1 MKELPSQLNEDC
13 LNCLH
18 RIAKLLKVDLDRES
32 LAICVRLIEAG
43 VDPERLAIV
52 FCEISNLSRGK
63 LPTDKTEEEINPDDS
78 TVTGLKV
85 TILNWNLISTWQWDT
100 QDPLCG
106 ICRNSFDF
114 PCPDCKVQYDQCP
127 IAWGECTHCFHEHCI
142 IQWHSTQADVKD
154 CPMCRQPWVKSA
166 DVTETPPGTPE
177 SLAAFNLSP
186 STGTSS

>member
-1 MKELPSQLNEDC
+1 MHEQEQQQ
-13 LNCLH
+13 
-18 RIAKLLKVDLDRES
+18 
-32 LAICVRLIEAG
+32 
-43 VDPERLAIV
+43 
-52 FCEISNLSRGK
+52 
-63 LPTDKTEEEINPDDS
+63 EEENNPDDS

-166 DVTETPPGTPE
+166 DVTETPPRTPE

-186 STGTSS
+186 STGTSSHCFCR